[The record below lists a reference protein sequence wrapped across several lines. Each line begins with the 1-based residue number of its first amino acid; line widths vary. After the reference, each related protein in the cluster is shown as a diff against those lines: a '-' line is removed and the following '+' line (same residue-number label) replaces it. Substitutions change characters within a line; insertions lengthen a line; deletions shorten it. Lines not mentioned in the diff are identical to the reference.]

1 MSLRKRAAKTPTE
14 PVARLFKPRTIML
27 SDATVLKARRAALDV
42 TEKGVE
48 TTLSGLCE
56 IALLELLAR
65 KDLVE
70 VLRRHEA
77 KLRRG

>member
-1 MSLRKRAAKTPTE
+1 MRKRAAKAATE

-42 TEKGVE
+42 SEKGVE

-56 IALLELLAR
+56 IGLLELLAR
-65 KDLVE
+65 KDLAE
-70 VLRRHEA
+70 VLRRHET